1 MQQNSSRQKIVRL
14 CQVGLLA
21 ALVFV
26 TSGMRVMI
34 PLGGGDSAALHL
46 GNVMCLLGGLL
57 LGPVSG
63 GLSAGIGSG
72 IYDLTNPLYVSS
84 APFTFCFKFLLGFVC
99 GAVAHSGEKKGESVR
114 RNLLGS
120 VCGSL
125 TYTVLYV
132 TKSFLKKVW
141 FELMPWQAAAVATA
155 PKLLSSVV
163 NGMIAVAVA
172 VPLAGMIAAALKR
185 VGWKAA

>member
-1 MQQNSSRQKIVRL
+1 MEQKYKARRNIRRV

-26 TSGMRVMI
+26 TSGMRILI
-34 PLGGGDSAALHL
+34 PLGSDSTALHL
-46 GNVMCLLGGLL
+46 GNVMCLLSGLL

-63 GLSAGIGSG
+63 GLAAGLGSA
-72 IYDLTNPLYVSS
+72 IYDLTNPLYLAS
-84 APFTFCFKFLLGFVC
+84 APFTLVFKFLLGFVC
-99 GAVAHSGEKKGESVR
+99 GGIAHSGGKNGENVT

-120 VCGSL
+120 VAGSV

-132 TKSFLKKVW
+132 LKSFLKKVW
-141 FELMPWQAAAVATA
+141 FELTPWQGAMALTA
-155 PKLLSSVV
+155 PKLVTSLV
-163 NGMIAVAVA
+163 NGMVAVVVA